1 MNNFSVFHIFE
12 QFFSLEVDIHN
23 EKKIFPRLFHIFC
36 G

>member
-23 EKKIFPRLFHIFC
+23 EKKMMYHK
-36 G
+36 